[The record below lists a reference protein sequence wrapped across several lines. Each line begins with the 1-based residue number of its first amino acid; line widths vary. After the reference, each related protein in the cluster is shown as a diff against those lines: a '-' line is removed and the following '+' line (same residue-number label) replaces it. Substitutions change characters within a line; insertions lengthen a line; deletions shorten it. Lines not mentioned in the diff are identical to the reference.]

1 MGEIDISQTMLLS
14 ADDICNRLSVSR
26 STFERWRRIKPDAQ
40 SPFSPGG
47 FQNRV
52 LSDLRTPADV
62 ENEAV
67 GLTPFPGPAMNV
79 GGSPKWDVKGV
90 NAWLEENKDKRSRR
104 GFRT

>member
-1 MGEIDISQTMLLS
+1 MEEIDISQTMLLS
-14 ADDICNRLSVSR
+14 ADDICVRLSVSR
-26 STFERWRRIKPDAQ
+26 STLDRWRKINPGAQ

-52 LSDLRTPADV
+52 LSDLRTPTDV

-67 GLTPFPGPAMNV
+67 GLTPFPETAMNV
-79 GGSPKWDVKGV
+79 GGSPRWDVKDV
-90 NAWLEENKDKRSRR
+90 NTWLEENKDKRSCR

>member
-1 MGEIDISQTMLLS
+1 MKEIDISQTMLLS

-26 STFERWRRIKPDAQ
+26 STLERWRRIKLGAQ
-40 SPFSPGG
+40 SPCSPGG

-52 LSDLRTPADV
+52 LLDLRTPADV

-67 GLTPFPGPAMNV
+67 DLTPFPVPAVNV
-79 GGSPKWDVKGV
+79 GGNPRWDVNDV
-90 NAWLEENKDKRSRR
+90 NAWLMENKDKRSRR